1 MYLKITDEAQE
12 KIKKMIG
19 DKPAKLIFD
28 MDDGNGLLSR
38 KGSCSL
44 FNHFR
49 ILLVDPDFTDPVYDN
64 QMDSDLGPMPYKGYS
79 KNYLSDKMKLSLE
92 NFRLFLTCDYESL
105 DRNFEIIDFR
115 NK

>member
-1 MYLKITDEAQE
+1 MYLKMTENVQE
-12 KIKKMIG
+12 KINKMIG
-19 DKPAKLIFD
+19 DQPAKLIFD
-28 MDDGNGLLSR
+28 MDDGNGIHSR

-49 ILLVDPDFTDPVYDN
+49 ILIVDPDFVDPVYDEE
-64 QMDSDLGPMPYKGYS
+64 MDSDLGSMAFKGYS

-92 NFRLFLTCDYESL
+92 NYRLFLTCDYESL